1 LLQRLLIA
9 ALIAGS
15 LAAIVLTAAQA
26 VRALPLIQ
34 QAEVYESAAAAQTGH
49 HDEGWQP
56 EGAARFAYTLLAN
69 LLAGI
74 GFALLLVAGF
84 AFFPP
89 AAWWHGLIW
98 GLGGF
103 AAFALAP
110 SLGLPPEPPGS
121 VHAPLLARQLWW
133 LLAAGGTALGL
144 GLIAFAPR
152 WAGKALGVLALALPH
167 LLGAPAPPPEAA
179 AVPDALARQFA
190 TASLLS
196 NFAFWIALGPLAAW
210 LFEKIV
216 RKPRTDSAPS

>member
-1 LLQRLLIA
+1 MLQRLLLA

-15 LAAIVLTAAQA
+15 LAGLVLTAAQA
-26 VRALPLIQ
+26 VRALPLIR
-34 QAEVYESAAAAQTGH
+34 QAEVYESAAEAQAGH

-89 AAWWHGLIW
+89 AVWWHGLVW

-133 LLAAGGTALGL
+133 LFAAAGTALGL
-144 GLIAFAPR
+144 GLIAFAPH
-152 WAGKALGVLALALPH
+152 WAGKALGVVALALPH
-167 LLGAPAPPPEAA
+167 LLGAPAPPPETA
-179 AVPDALARQFA
+179 AVPEALARQFA
-190 TASLLS
+190 RASLLS
-196 NFAFWIALGPLAAW
+196 SLVFWFVLGPLAAW
-210 LFEKIV
+210 LFGRLVRRGGEK
-216 RKPRTDSAPS
+216 SAPG